1 MLKEAYLDD
10 SLLIFKVSDKLFD
23 ESTDNLS

>member
-10 SLLIFKVSDKLFD
+10 SLLISKVSDKLFD